1 MKFLSDFYSISPE
14 QQVCVSAE
22 QGNNFAKYVADDF
35 NPIHDTASK
44 RFCVPGDLLF
54 AIALERY
61 GLRESMSFNFK
72 ELIKADTPL
81 DYPVQQ
87 QASANFDVKCDRSKT
102 VLSVSFSG
110 AGSHR
115 NDQIE
120 QLIRSYVVFSG
131 QNFPTILVPLMQKHR
146 VMINPTRPLVIYESM
161 SLNFTAL
168 EFQKL
173 EIRLGDTEL
182 EVIGKR
188 GNAQLH
194 FNLYDGNKRI
204 GTGLKRL
211 VLSGLR
217 EYEQTSIDTMCEEYE
232 NSKAKHLQLR
242 QQSIET
248 SG

>member
-61 GLRESMSFNFK
+61 GLRQFMSFSFK

-81 DYPVQQ
+81 DYPIQE
-87 QASANFDVKCDRSKT
+87 QASADFGVICDRSKT
-102 VLSVSFSG
+102 VLGISFSG
-110 AGSHR
+110 ASSDSS
-115 NDQIE
+115 DQIE

-131 QNFPTILVPLMQKHR
+131 QNFPTILVPLMQQHQ

-161 SLNFTAL
+161 SLNFTDL
-168 EFQKL
+168 DFQKL

-194 FNLYDGNKRI
+194 FNLFDGDKKI

-217 EYEQTSIDTMCEEYE
+217 EYEQTSIETMCEEYN
-232 NSKAKHLQLR
+232 NSKAKHLQLMH
-242 QQSIET
+242 QSIET